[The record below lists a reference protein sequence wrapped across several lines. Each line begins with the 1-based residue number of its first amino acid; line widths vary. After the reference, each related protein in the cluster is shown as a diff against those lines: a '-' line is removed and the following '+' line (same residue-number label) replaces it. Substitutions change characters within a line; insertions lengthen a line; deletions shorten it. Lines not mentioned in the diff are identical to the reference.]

1 MDGLNMDA
9 AIADAVARIHAAPPQ
24 AVLAVAGAGNY
35 ALAWLL
41 GVGGASRTVLE
52 TRVPYGYRAMTRFLD
67 GYAPAQTVS
76 ADTARRMARA
86 AWQRGM
92 ALRETDAPVA
102 APIIGLGCTATIAT
116 DRAKRGEHRVY
127 IAVWDDAGV
136 TTDAVILE
144 KGRRERA
151 GEEDVVSRLVIAAL
165 ARACGIAGNSNSD
178 SGDDDD
184 AAVVD
189 LRLAPSERLHTER
202 SAHGD
207 PVARLL
213 NGAARWVTVHPD
225 GAMAVDADA
234 PAALLPGSFNPL
246 HQGHIRLAAAGAGA
260 LGRPVAYELSVS
272 NVDKPAL
279 PAAEVRRRLAQLR
292 GVGTAVLTRA
302 PTFREKAALFPGC
315 GFVIGWDTAA
325 RLLEP
330 RYYGGQ
336 EAAMLTALA
345 EMWALGCRFAVAG
358 RVDAGGAFRTL
369 ADVGVPDGFRP
380 LFCEIPEGAFRA
392 DLSSTSL
399 REAQPS

>member
-1 MDGLNMDA
+1 MDA
-9 AIADAVARIHAAPPQ
+9 AIADVVARIHGAPPQ
-24 AVLAVAGAGNY
+24 AVLAVAGGGNY

-92 ALRETDAPVA
+92 TLRETDVPVVAPV
-102 APIIGLGCTATIAT
+102 IGLGGTATIAT

-165 ARACGIAGNSNSD
+165 ARACGIG
-178 SGDDDD
+178 GDDDAV
-184 AAVVD
+184 AAVD
-189 LRLAPSERLHTER
+189 LRLAASERLHTER

-213 NGAARWVTVHPD
+213 KGAARWVTVHPD

-279 PAAEVRRRLAQLR
+279 RADEVRRRLAQLR

-325 RLLEP
+325 RLVEP

-369 ADVGVPDGFRP
+369 ADAAIPDGFRP
-380 LFCEIPEGAFRA
+380 LFGEIPEGAFRA
-392 DLSSTSL
+392 DLSSTGL
-399 REAQPS
+399 RAGGRF